1 MRQVPVGV
9 IILAI
14 IYITLAVL
22 SILWSLLV
30 FGVGSVT
37 VVTASLFG
45 SDPGISFGGARVA
58 AGLSGIIIAGLQ
70 LVVGIGLFTLKRWAW
85 LLAVVVAGITLVEGI
100 LGMFGGGLLA
110 FCCGGLG
117 IVIPAGIVVYLFQGQ
132 VRQAFGA

>member
-45 SDPGISFGGARVA
+45 SDPGSALA
-58 AGLSGIIIAGLQ
+58 APGWRLAYRASSSPAW

-100 LGMFGGGLLA
+100 LGMFGGGCWPSA
-110 FCCGGLG
+110 AAVWGS
-117 IVIPAGIVVYLFQGQ
+117 
-132 VRQAFGA
+132 